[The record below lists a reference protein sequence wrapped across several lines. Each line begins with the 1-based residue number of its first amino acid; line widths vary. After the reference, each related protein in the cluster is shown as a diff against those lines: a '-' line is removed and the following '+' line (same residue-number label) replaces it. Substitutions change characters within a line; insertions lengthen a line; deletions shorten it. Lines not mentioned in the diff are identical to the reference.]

1 MLRDVQLPAKE
12 LAINREIEI
21 ESVGR
26 REGGGGGVRRGGE
39 VSRVNVSVSSV
50 PLPTRSSNTSVD
62 KE

>member
-26 REGGGGGVRRGGE
+26 REGGGGGCMC
-39 VSRVNVSVSSV
+39 VNLCVYQNLCVCV
-50 PLPTRSSNTSVD
+50 FIL
-62 KE
+62 